1 VVTGTYRITW
11 WDAWNGTPT
20 NSQLINATNSALVIN
35 LPSPLAAS
43 TALKWERIYPY
54 HYYLPAVR
62 R

>member
-35 LPSPLAAS
+35 LPGPLTTS
-43 TALKWERIYPY
+43 TAFKWERINPY
-54 HYYLPAVR
+54 RRYLPVVR